1 MVDVPS
7 STRGKIL
14 RSSTFARRLPGTLAL
29 ALGASLALPASAYA
43 VHWPLF
49 GGDNGRS
56 GYQPVGE
63 GGVPV
68 KSRYARTAPSDRF
81 LKTSIL
87 TSTGTPDTQ
96 RVIYGTVSPSEV
108 MQGATANANGR
119 VHLRIL
125 GSGAA
130 VGVEEGVKID
140 DGVADPDV
148 FGPGAAAPEPASVSF
163 ADTSGATG
171 LGQVFAVHNDDDQ
184 SQTGDI
190 AIAQVDQN
198 GGRLVQDVPLAG
210 TEGFSIRSSPA
221 VTGPAPES
229 GNRTLFFLATNGVL
243 TRLYRVPLT
252 AAGSLG
258 AAIGTPASRDVPG
271 ANATSSP
278 TLVFLNNAQGGA
290 TPYVAVGTNTATSV
304 QTFTVGTLGD
314 GPASGNL
321 GGTAQTASVPITPGG
336 TTPGAPGSGAA
347 KAPFVYVAVAA
358 GTSTIVYK
366 LVQNGN
372 ARTLETAATSSP
384 LRGLPAPALTTT
396 QEVEAAGPGNGSV
409 VVTTARNLYVLR
421 VSDLA
426 TSGRLS
432 SRLLRAGTS
441 GFGQTTAATSG
452 GHIYVTNDEGRQ
464 YVLRLRDA
472 QPVRGRARRARRGRP
487 VRSLRAQFVESSR
500 NAAPRLDNSGMG
512 QPSISRGYVQ
522 FGSQKGLFVYA
533 NACGNAIAG
542 TPGPDTILGTSAG
555 DRVSAGDGD
564 DRVTGVRGDD
574 CLFGD
579 PGVDRLD
586 GGSGDDLLLGRFGND
601 ALAGGTGNDR
611 ISGSDGNDRL
621 SGGSGADRLTGGDD
635 RDSLL
640 GGAGRDSLSGG
651 DGRDRLNAADGR
663 GERVNCGAGRDIAR
677 VDRFDRAFR
686 CERVLRGR

>member
-1 MVDVPS
+1 M
-7 STRGKIL
+7 
-14 RSSTFARRLPGTLAL
+14 RSARATLAL
-29 ALGASLALPASAYA
+29 AVGASLALPASASA

-68 KSRYARTAPSDRF
+68 KFRYARTAESDQF

-96 RVIYGTVSPSEV
+96 RVIYGTVSPNEV

-125 GSGAA
+125 ESGAA

-140 DGVADPDV
+140 DGIADPDV
-148 FGPGAAAPEPASVSF
+148 FGPGAAAPEPASLSF
-163 ADTSGATG
+163 AETSGATG

-184 SQTGDI
+184 STTGDI
-190 AIAQVDQN
+190 AIAQIDEN
-198 GGRLVQDVPLAG
+198 GGRLVQDVPLEG
-210 TEGFSIRSSPA
+210 TEGFSIRSSP
-221 VTGPAPES
+221 VITGAAPES
-229 GNRTLFFLATNGVL
+229 GSRTLFFLATNGAL

-258 AAIGTPASRDVPG
+258 AAIGTPASREVPG

-290 TPYVAVGTNTATSV
+290 TPYVAVGTNTATSI

-314 GPASGNL
+314 GPASGSL
-321 GGTAQTASVPITPGG
+321 TGTAQTASVPITPTGM
-336 TTPGAPGSGAA
+336 TPGAPGSGAT

-358 GTSTIVYK
+358 GTNTIVYK

-372 ARTLETAATSSP
+372 AQALETAATSGQ
-384 LRGLPAPALTTT
+384 LEGLPAPALTTT
-396 QEVEAAGPGNGSV
+396 QETEAAGPGDGRV
-409 VVTTARNLYVLR
+409 VVTTAANLYVLR

-426 TSGRLS
+426 TSGTLS

-441 GFGQTTAATSG
+441 GFGQTTAASSG
-452 GHIYVTNDEGRQ
+452 ELIYVTNDEGRQ

-472 QPVRGRARRARRGRP
+472 QPVRGRARRGRP
-487 VRSLRAQFVESSR
+487 LPAQFVESSR

-512 QPSISRGYVQ
+512 QPSISRGFVQ

-533 NACGNAIAG
+533 IACGNEIAG
-542 TPGPDTILGTSAG
+542 TPAADVLAGTSAG
-555 DRVSAGDGD
+555 DRVSAADGD

-574 CLFGD
+574 CLYGD
-579 PGVDRLD
+579 AGGDRLD
-586 GGSGDDLLLGRFGND
+586 GGSGGDLLLGRAGND
-601 ALAGGTGNDR
+601 VLTGSTGNDR
-611 ISGSDGNDRL
+611 VSGSDGDDRLNGGTGADRL
-621 SGGSGADRLTGGDD
+621 SGGDG

-640 GGAGRDSLSGG
+640 GGRGRDSFSGG

-663 GERVNCGAGRDIAR
+663 GERVNCGGGRDIAR
-677 VDRFDRAFR
+677 VDRFDRLFG
-686 CERVLRGR
+686 CERVLRRR